1 MLCIGIAF
9 ILISIL
15 VSEKVN
21 AIVLEIIATIG
32 SFSVWE
38 FANSCLVEKKRLRKE
53 KIKLIRLK
61 KADINFI

>member
-21 AIVLEIIATIG
+21 AIVLEIIAAIG

-38 FANSCLVEKKRLRKE
+38 FANSWLVEKKRLRKE

-61 KADINFI
+61 KSDINFI